1 MRYKMK
7 IQFICFFVLGTIL
20 TCFGQKTTVITKN
33 FKFKDG
39 IYATYAVWQA
49 NKPTVV
55 WDSLETNLAVNPKTL
70 LMQMEFA
77 KFKKTHQTVALDSI
91 WGVVVDGIPYVRL
104 PRHELEKTAYCFA
117 GLILRGRLCYFNYE
131 TIAHSKVPITAYIPQ
146 TGEPYITKN
155 IPKEE
160 IIVREKLMN
169 YETGEVFDL
178 TLNSFKKLIS
188 DDKDLIATVDDLKT
202 HELKEKLF
210 KCVLIY
216 NDRNPVY
223 LK

>member
-1 MRYKMK
+1 MK
-7 IQFICFFVLGTIL
+7 IQLVWLFVFATIL
-20 TCFGQKTTVITKN
+20 SGFAQKPTVITKN
-33 FKFKDG
+33 FKFRDG
-39 IYATYAVWQA
+39 VYATYTDWQA

-70 LMQMEFA
+70 FMQMEFA
-77 KFKKTHQTVALDSI
+77 KYKKTHHIVSLDSV

-104 PRHELEKTAYCFA
+104 PRNELEKTAYCFA

-155 IPKEE
+155 VSKEE
-160 IIVREKLMN
+160 IVVREKLMN
-169 YETGEVFDL
+169 YETGEVYDL
-178 TLNSFKKLIS
+178 TLNSFKRLIS
-188 DDKDLIATVDDLKT
+188 DDKELVSTVDDLKT

>member
-1 MRYKMK
+1 MK
-7 IQFICFFVLGTIL
+7 IQLICFFVLAIIL
-20 TCFGQKTTVITKN
+20 AGFGQKPTVITKN

-39 IYATYAVWQA
+39 VYATYADWQA
-49 NKPTVV
+49 NKPSVI

-77 KFKKTHQTVALDSI
+77 KYKKTRQTVALDSI
-91 WGVVVDGIPYVRL
+91 WGVVVDGIPYVHL
-104 PRHELEKTAYCFA
+104 PRNELEKTAYCFA

-146 TGEPYITKN
+146 TGEPYVTKN
-155 IPKEE
+155 VPKEE

-178 TLNSFKKLIS
+178 SLNSFKKLIS
-188 DDKDLIATVDDLKT
+188 DDKELVATVDDLKIN
-202 HELKEKLF
+202 ELKEKLF

>member
-1 MRYKMK
+1 MK
-7 IQFICFFVLGTIL
+7 IQLVWLFVIATIL
-20 TCFGQKTTVITKN
+20 RGFAQKPTVITKN

-39 IYATYAVWQA
+39 VYATYADWQA

-70 LMQMEFA
+70 LMQIEFA
-77 KFKKTHQTVALDSI
+77 KFKKTHQTLSLDAV
-91 WGVVVDGIPYVRL
+91 WGVVVDGIPYVHL
-104 PRHELEKTAYCFA
+104 PRKELEKTAYCFA

-131 TIAHSKVPITAYIPQ
+131 TITHSKVPITAYIPQ

-155 IPKEE
+155 VPKEE
-160 IIVREKLMN
+160 VVVREKLMN

-188 DDKDLIATVDDLKT
+188 DDSELVATVDDLKT

>member
-1 MRYKMK
+1 MK
-7 IQFICFFVLGTIL
+7 IQLVWLFVFATIL
-20 TCFGQKTTVITKN
+20 RGFAQKPTVITKN
-33 FKFKDG
+33 FKFRDG
-39 IYATYAVWQA
+39 VYATYADWQS
-49 NKPTVV
+49 NKPSVV

-70 LMQMEFA
+70 FMQMEFA
-77 KFKKTHQTVALDSI
+77 KFKKTHRIVSLDSV

-104 PRHELEKTAYCFA
+104 PRNELEKTAYCFA

-131 TIAHSKVPITAYIPQ
+131 TIARSQIPITAYIPQ

-155 IPKEE
+155 VPKEE
-160 IIVREKLMN
+160 IVVREKLMN
-169 YETGEVFDL
+169 YETGEVYDL

-188 DDKDLIATVDDLKT
+188 DDTELVSTVDDLKT

>member
-1 MRYKMK
+1 MK
-7 IQFICFFVLGTIL
+7 IQLVWLFVFVTIL
-20 TCFGQKTTVITKN
+20 SGFAQKSTVITKN

-39 IYATYAVWQA
+39 VYATYADWQA
-49 NKPTVV
+49 NKPSIV
-55 WDSLETNLAVNPKTL
+55 WDSIETNLAVNPKTL
-70 LMQMEFA
+70 FMQMEFA
-77 KFKKTHQTVALDSI
+77 KYKKTHRIVSLDSV

-104 PRHELEKTAYCFA
+104 PRNELEKTAYCFA

-146 TGEPYITKN
+146 TGEAYMTKN
-155 IPKEE
+155 VPKEE
-160 IIVREKLMN
+160 IVVREKLMN

-178 TLNSFKKLIS
+178 TLNSFKRLIS
-188 DDKDLIATVDDLKT
+188 DDSELVATVDDLKT

>member
-1 MRYKMK
+1 MK
-7 IQFICFFVLGTIL
+7 IQLVWLFVFAAIL
-20 TCFGQKTTVITKN
+20 RGDAQKSAVITKN

-39 IYATYAVWQA
+39 VYATYGDWQR
-49 NKPTVV
+49 NKPSLV
-55 WDSLETNLAVNPKTL
+55 WDSLETNLAVNPKTM

-77 KFKKTHQTVALDSI
+77 KLKKSQKTVTLDSI
-91 WGVVVDGIPYVRL
+91 WGVVVDGIPYIQL
-104 PRHELEKTAYCFA
+104 PKNELDKSAHCFA

-131 TIAHSKVPITAYIPQ
+131 TILHSKVPITAYIPQ
-146 TGEPYITKN
+146 TGAPYATKKVS
-155 IPKEE
+155 KEE
-160 IIVREKLMN
+160 TIVREKLIN

-178 TLNSFKKLIS
+178 SLNTFKKLIS
-188 DDKDLIATVDDLKT
+188 DDKELVSTVNDLKAN
-202 HELKEKLF
+202 ELKEKLF

>member
-77 KFKKTHQTVALDSI
+77 KFKKTHQTVVLDSI

-104 PRHELEKTAYCFA
+104 PRNELEKTAYCFA

-155 IPKEE
+155 ISKEE

-178 TLNSFKKLIS
+178 TLNSFKRLIS